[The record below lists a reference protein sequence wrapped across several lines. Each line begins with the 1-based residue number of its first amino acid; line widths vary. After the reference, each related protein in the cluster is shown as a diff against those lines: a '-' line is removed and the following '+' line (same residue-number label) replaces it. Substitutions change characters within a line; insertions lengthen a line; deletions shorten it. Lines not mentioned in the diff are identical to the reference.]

1 MDLLARL
8 SSMIGKAGENEG
20 IFENIHTLEAIA
32 KLSHS
37 VIPAMIFSGKTKFNV
52 HNLVLTA

>member
-1 MDLLARL
+1 MLGACKTLRMQAMR
-8 SSMIGKAGENEG
+8 G
-20 IFENIHTLEAIA
+20 IFYSDPKIYIIEEIA

-37 VIPAMIFSGKTKFNV
+37 VIPAMILSGKTKFNV